1 MAQISRREFEARR
14 SQYPGALDALGHDA
28 QERSQARSLLS
39 ALRISDVPRP
49 VLAALVVLVVVAT
62 ALGLVLRAQACS
74 APELLIG
81 EGAQGDV
88 LTDQA
93 QAGGDGTT
101 MPVTAAD
108 TAAATAS
115 TASSQSQ
122 QAAPAEAAA
131 PSVILVHVD
140 GSVNSPG
147 VYELAETARVRDAVD
162 AAGGLTQDAD
172 VSQVNLAAPVTD
184 GSKVYIPAVGEQA
197 VGTVASASPAVGGG
211 TDTSVVNI
219 NTATLE
225 ELDTLPGVGESTA
238 QAIIEEREAGGP
250 FTSVED
256 IMRVSGIGEKKFE
269 RLQGLI
275 CV

>member
-49 VLAALVVLVVVAT
+49 VLAALVVLVVAAT

-93 QAGGDGTT
+93 QAGGDGPT

-108 TAAATAS
+108 PAGATGS
-115 TASSQSQ
+115 TVSSQSQ
-122 QAAPAEAAA
+122 QAAPADAAA
-131 PSVILVHVD
+131 PAVILVHVD

-184 GSKVYIPAVGEQA
+184 GSKVHIPAVGEQA
-197 VGTVASASPAVGGG
+197 VGTVASASPAAGGG

>member
-1 MAQISRREFEARR
+1 MPSTRR
-14 SQYPGALDALGHDA
+14 
-28 QERSQARSLLS
+28 
-39 ALRISDVPRP
+39 
-49 VLAALVVLVVVAT
+49 AT
-62 ALGLVLRAQACS
+62 S
-74 APELLIG
+74 
-81 EGAQGDV
+81 
-88 LTDQA
+88 
-93 QAGGDGTT
+93 
-101 MPVTAAD
+101 
-108 TAAATAS
+108 
-115 TASSQSQ
+115 
-122 QAAPAEAAA
+122 
-131 PSVILVHVD
+131 
-140 GSVNSPG
+140 
-147 VYELAETARVRDAVD
+147 
-162 AAGGLTQDAD
+162 QDAD